1 MKLTQLQAS
10 YNKLT
15 AYLQEVGGGQNR
27 MAFSVFEVLT
37 DIRNFADVI
46 RETPRLLNADEA
58 ASLWVMSDML
68 GRKQNWARQA
78 LLACGKL
85 QWANRFYPF
94 RKQGNRGTYNLLVG
108 VAGVGGG
115 SFTAE
120 RPRRVSRLNTM
131 SLALIACGGHTANS
145 RRYLLT
151 ESEKI

>member
-1 MKLTQLQAS
+1 MKIATLQAS

-15 AYLQEVGGGQNR
+15 AYLMEVGGGQGK

-37 DIRNFADVI
+37 HLRNFADVI

-58 ASLWVMSDML
+58 ASLWLMSDLL
-68 GRKQNWARQA
+68 GRNNWARQA

-85 QWANRFYPF
+85 QWANRYYPF

-108 VAGVGGG
+108 VVGVGGG

-131 SLALIACGGHTANS
+131 SLALIACGGHTANT

-151 ESEKI
+151 FCEKV